1 MVTYYTKLDIEECK
15 KRINEV
21 VKKNRF
27 SICEIKGKVNFKKDT
42 FYLVKP
48 REFFNNSFARIF
60 CVKMLKKEHGTI
72 IQGSFSINI
81 FTKIFMTMYFVFLFS
96 VDALALSICFSGT
109 FWGMS
114 YGEGI
119 LNQIVAL
126 VAPVIMIMFGI
137 FIVKYGVWFGKD
149 EEKYVLEFIKT
160 TLDLKEIETQI
171 KLFNVHTS
179 KIVRRQTAEV
189 TNSCRIL

>member
-1 MVTYYTKLDIEECK
+1 MFTYYTKLDIEECK

-21 VKKNRF
+21 IKKNRF
-27 SICEIKGKVNFKKDT
+27 SIGEIKGKVNYKKDA

-48 REFFNNSFARIF
+48 REFFNNSFARTF
-60 CVKMLKKEHGTI
+60 CGKMVKKEYGTI
-72 IQGSFSINI
+72 IQGSFNMHI
-81 FTKIFMTMYFVFLFS
+81 FTKVFMTMYFVFLIS
-96 VDALALSICFSGT
+96 VYALALLIYFSGT

-126 VAPVIMIMFGI
+126 VAPAIMIMFGI
-137 FIVKYGVWFGKD
+137 FTVKYGVWFGKD

-160 TLDLKEIETQI
+160 TLALIEIE
-171 KLFNVHTS
+171 K
-179 KIVRRQTAEV
+179 
-189 TNSCRIL
+189 TN